1 VGKKDN
7 RVKDAPTKMEREAAA
22 AQLAEETKL
31 SSRAPGVNRT
41 LGEAIDEA
49 EREFNVRERCFPK
62 WIQEGRITK
71 TDAKDRLERLGA
83 ACYFL
88 RALLA
93 GDVESCL
100 EAMGKSQPPSP
111 EPEEA

>member
-1 VGKKDN
+1 MGEKGN
-7 RVKDAPTKMEREAAA
+7 RVKDAPTQMEREAAS
-22 AQLAEETKL
+22 AQLVEETKL

-41 LGEAIDEA
+41 LGEAIDEV

-62 WIQEGRITK
+62 WVQDGRLTK

-93 GDVESCL
+93 GDVEGCL

-111 EPEEA
+111 SES